1 MKSAEDYTQDL
12 LERVQADRA
21 ELIRHISEGDL
32 NWYHSWDD
40 SFSNGVTYGRKLAL
54 DSIMQLLGSYLEVD
68 VDDGMIGE
76 ETLSVICKDREYWSY
91 CHKQPTLGGK
101 L

>member
-21 ELIRHISEGDL
+21 ELIERIQDEA
-32 NWYHSWDD
+32 WMHSWDD
-40 SFSNGVTYGRKLAL
+40 GFYNGVIYGRKLAL
-54 DSIMQLLGSYLEVD
+54 DNIMQLIGSYLEVD

-76 ETLSVICKDREYWSY
+76 ENLPVIHADRKYWSY
-91 CHKQPTLGGK
+91 QHNQP
-101 L
+101 

>member
-21 ELIRHISEGDL
+21 ELIERIQDPHCWFFDWGDGF
-32 NWYHSWDD
+32 H
-40 SFSNGVTYGRKLAL
+40 NGMIYGRKLAL
-54 DSIMQLLGSYLEVD
+54 DSIMQLIGSYLDVD

-76 ETLSVICKDREYWSY
+76 ENLSAIRPNEFNQ
-91 CHKQPTLGGK
+91 HIEGK